1 MVIPCKDLS
10 NFLKNSVFS
19 EIYWTFFFESFFYTF
34 LLSRWEKFN
43 GPFIFMDHFFP
54 STPTVFYWSVKYD
67 CIWYSTGDDGNYLQ
81 SRISYICQKLKKYE
95 SFHRSGHILIFRYE
109 SLPYRLKY
117 FLLLTNALNST
128 LQIIAIITYWIP
140 IGVIF
145 NTSIKHSRRTCYEYL
160 KIFSFHELRQ
170 NISYSIHKI
179 EFETFQSV
187 LKIVKNVF
195 KG

>member
-1 MVIPCKDLS
+1 MS
-10 NFLKNSVFS
+10 FLKY
-19 EIYWTFFFESFFYTF
+19 IGLFFFESFFYTF

-81 SRISYICQKLKKYE
+81 SRISYICQKLKVWKF
-95 SFHRSGHILIFRYE
+95 SSIWSHFDI
-109 SLPYRLKY
+109 SLWEFFAIYRLKY

-160 KIFSFHELRQ
+160 KIFSFQELRQ
-170 NISYSIHKI
+170 NLSYSIHKI